1 MIKVALT
8 GNIASGKSTAELFL
22 KELGFLCLNTDDLSH
37 QILRNNSDVIN
48 AFKSFDIFDEHG
60 SISREKL
67 GKIVFSDIKL
77 LKVLENII
85 HPIVRKKIQEFFSV
99 HTDKEIV
106 FVAIP
111 QLFESGMQDLFDKII
126 LIYCDDDIRI
136 ERLIKRNGYDKDY
149 AKTRISAQI
158 SQEEKVKLC
167 DYVIDNSSTLENLQ
181 SLVKTLPEKL
191 KV

>member
-22 KELGFLCLNTDDLSH
+22 KELGFLCLNTDDISH

-48 AFKSFDIFDEHG
+48 AFKSFDILDEHG

-85 HPIVRKKIQEFFSV
+85 HPIVRKKIQEFFSA
-99 HTDKEIV
+99 HADKEIV
-106 FVAIP
+106 FVGIP

-126 LIYCDDDIRI
+126 L
-136 ERLIKRNGYDKDY
+136 
-149 AKTRISAQI
+149 
-158 SQEEKVKLC
+158 
-167 DYVIDNSSTLENLQ
+167 
-181 SLVKTLPEKL
+181 
-191 KV
+191 